1 MKKIRTFFKSGSK
14 NTNQISNFA
23 MSLGLVCTMM
33 GGAICHAA
41 TSSDSDPESS
51 SLGTTTLAATTS
63 TSSLTELLK
72 VIQIDKLGHSQF
84 YSESSYYNDYAFV
97 TDSRLRYLH
106 PIAENN
112 IFKTEAYFG
121 VSLQLQTLGANEK
134 YYDNNTNPAVGFK
147 TIFYKK
153 IGLILQA
160 GYKNY
165 IGENYQGT
173 RSVWDPKVV
182 LAGEDFWAWDNPLLF
197 SEGSFEFAY
206 VPRLDSTPVTT
217 LSIKQ
222 GLRFQPTGNINVDA
236 LGEINR
242 LEARNP
248 NAGLSNTEV
257 RLGVR
262 SAWESKTW
270 NVAAVLFHAYNRIDP
285 HGDVD
290 GTLTIEG
297 QF

>member
-1 MKKIRTFFKSGSK
+1 MKTMGQLFKSSNK
-14 NTNQISNFA
+14 NKNQIYSFA
-23 MSLGLVCTMM
+23 VSLGVVCAMM
-33 GGAICHAA
+33 GGANCHAA

-51 SLGTTTLAATTS
+51 SLGTTTLAVTTS
-63 TSSLTELLK
+63 TSSLNELLK
-72 VIQIDKLGHSQF
+72 VIRIDKLGHSQF
-84 YSESSYYNDYAFV
+84 YSESAYYSDYAFV
-97 TDSRLRYLH
+97 TDSRLRYLR
-106 PIAENN
+106 PIAENDF
-112 IFKTEAYFG
+112 FKTEAYFG

-134 YYDNNTNPAVGFK
+134 YYDNNTNPAVGLR
-147 TIFYKK
+147 TILYKK

-165 IGENYQGT
+165 IGEKYQGT

-206 VPRLDSTPVTT
+206 LPRLDSTPVTT
-217 LSIKQ
+217 LSVKQ
-222 GLRFQPTGNINVDA
+222 GLRFKPTSNINLDA

-248 NAGLSNTEV
+248 KAGLSNTEV

-290 GTLTIEG
+290 GTLTVEG